1 MSKLRDFVL
10 ENVPLDNAAV
20 ADDELVTE
28 VVIMYRVVK
37 LADSLHLPERYD
49 VTTSAGCSL
58 AMARGISD
66 CINDLWGVMMA
77 EIYDEDRHHLHDD
90 EEDEDGD

>member
-1 MSKLRDFVL
+1 MSKLRDFVND
-10 ENVPLDNAAV
+10 NVPLDRANISE
-20 ADDELVTE
+20 DELITE

-37 LADSLHLPERYD
+37 LADCPHLPERYD

-77 EIYDEDRHHLHDD
+77 EIYEDDLHSHGE
-90 EEDEDGD
+90 EED